1 MRHVVIT
8 KLVGRSGR
16 ACLWVV
22 LGSLLAVLAMPSL
35 AVAAPIAVNS
45 STAWVST
52 DPDGTRVYPA
62 NAGEVTLTFT
72 TTSDADPETLS
83 WYCDS
88 DVDSVCGIG
97 INGLKFIYPD
107 SSRTSTV
114 VISFR
119 QNNVDVETLTFR
131 YRALAA
137 GAGGTGS
144 TPVGPTTPLVAPT
157 APTAPTVKQ
166 IKLPKVK
173 KKTQTLGSVS
183 SAGVIT
189 VSYPVKEEGVTTVTT
204 AYVNT
209 TNAKLLGLTIPKKAK
224 KVKIGSVTVR
234 TKNAGTQTVKIKLT
248 AKAKTGLARL
258 AKNATAKTTVKVG
271 VDIKLTK
278 NGLSSA
284 RSTPLTWGSLRR

>member
-35 AVAAPIAVNS
+35 AVAAPITVNS

-62 NAGEVTLTFT
+62 NAGEVTLTFN

-88 DVDSVCGIG
+88 DVDHVCGSG

-107 SSRTSTV
+107 SSRTSTL

-144 TPVGPTTPLVAPT
+144 TPVAPT
-157 APTAPTVKQ
+157 APTVAPTAPTVKQ

-183 SAGVIT
+183 SAGVVT
-189 VSYPVKEEGVTTVTT
+189 VTYPVKEEGVTTVTT

-209 TNAKLLGLTIPKKAK
+209 TDAKLLGLTIPKKAK
-224 KVKIGSVTVR
+224 KVKIGSVTGR
-234 TKNAGTQTVKIKLT
+234 AKNAGTQTVKIKLT

-271 VDIKLTK
+271 IDIKLTK